1 MKRVNIP
8 VTAKDFKKLADEAL
22 VAGDVV
28 SGPPRSGHRTAPV
41 VFARVDAVRCSA
53 AGAGPGRIAG

>member
-1 MKRVNIP
+1 MKHVNIP

-28 SGPPRSGHRTAPV
+28 SALQYLS
-41 VFARVDAVRCSA
+41 SA
-53 AGAGPGRIAG
+53 IKDPTLNP